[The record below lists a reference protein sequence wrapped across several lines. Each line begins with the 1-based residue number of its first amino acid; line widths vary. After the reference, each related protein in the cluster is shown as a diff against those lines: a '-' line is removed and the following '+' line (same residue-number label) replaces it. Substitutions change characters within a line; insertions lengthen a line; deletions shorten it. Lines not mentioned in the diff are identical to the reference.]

1 MQWFEDERFWT
12 ELYPYM
18 FDEKRLGQAEE
29 QVEQLITLA
38 GVAGGSVLDLC
49 CGPGRHSAALA
60 RKGFAVT
67 AVDRSPFLLSKARER
82 AAGLP
87 IEFVEADMR
96 EFVRP
101 AAFDLVVNLFTSFGY
116 LDTREQDLGVLQNIR
131 ASLKSGGRLVIDIF
145 GKEQM
150 ATPGSART
158 HWNEHADARLRSR
171 TPRSRK
177 TGREPVSSGSA
188 FKANALNDTCSST
201 ISTRAWN

>member
-1 MQWFEDERFWT
+1 
-12 ELYPYM
+12 
-18 FDEKRLGQAEE
+18 
-29 QVEQLITLA
+29 
-38 GVAGGSVLDLC
+38 
-49 CGPGRHSAALA
+49 
-60 RKGFAVT
+60 VT

-158 HWNEHADARLRSR
+158 HWNEHADGAVTITHAEIQKDWARARVQWISIQGERAKRHVFEHNLYSGMELKGMLERAGFPSVELFGSLTG
-171 TPRSRK
+171 TPYDATATRLI
-177 TGREPVSSGSA
+177 
-188 FKANALNDTCSST
+188 ALA
-201 ISTRAWN
+201 RVPE